1 MIERGW
7 LIERRIG
14 PQPTWAKADDTGFSW
29 TPDSLQ
35 AIRFSRRSD
44 AEQVAAILGDDAD
57 AIVTDHQWGPD
68 PGSEMNLAR
77 EAYEAYAN
85 HTGWKSLATGS
96 PLPQWADLSDAIRS
110 AWMVSTAWVVGRVLR
125 EHGVMA

>member
-7 LIERRIG
+7 LIERRQASC
-14 PQPTWAKADDTGFSW
+14 PQWATANDTGFSW
-29 TPDSLQ
+29 TADSLQ

-44 AEQVAAILGDDAD
+44 AEQIAAILGDDAD
-57 AIVTDHQWGPD
+57 AVTSHQWGPD
-68 PGSEMNLAR
+68 PGSEMNLAK

-85 HTGWKSLATGS
+85 HTGWKSLATGA
-96 PLPQWADLSDAIRS
+96 PLPQWDALSEAVRS

-125 EHGVMA
+125 EHGVMT